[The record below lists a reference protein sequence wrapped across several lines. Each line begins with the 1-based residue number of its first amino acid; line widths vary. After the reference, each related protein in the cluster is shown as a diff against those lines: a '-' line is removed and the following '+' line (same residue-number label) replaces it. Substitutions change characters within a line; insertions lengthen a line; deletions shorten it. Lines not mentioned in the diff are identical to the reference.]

1 MAVADWIQFGVLFVA
16 LATLIYQ
23 VVNQR
28 NEEQRA
34 ETRSIH
40 KLEIF
45 LLCHEEAKK
54 EEEIIAHFKSIHPK
68 IDVDEVR
75 KSIYEM
81 LKEQTLR
88 YRSDLTFKARRNKAK
103 NEADEIEEGEK

>member
-1 MAVADWIQFGVLFVA
+1 MSAADWIQFGVLLIA
-16 LATLIYQ
+16 LGTLIYQ
-23 VVNQR
+23 VVSQR
-28 NEEQRA
+28 KEENNA

-68 IDVDEVR
+68 IDADEVR

-81 LKEQTLR
+81 LKDQTLR
-88 YRSDLTFKARRNKAK
+88 YRSNQTFKARRNKAK
-103 NEADEIEEGEK
+103 GENDESADGD